1 MEIDDDEEEEVE
13 NDVYVSPEQL
23 APELVGALFGHLCLL
38 CGIRRFCVSQ
48 VTLSDSRGVSSSSD
62 WRALLN
68 IDVVRARNR
77 PKNPVKC
84 GRICVQMK

>member
-13 NDVYVSPEQL
+13 NDAYVSPEQL
-23 APELVGALFGHLCLL
+23 APELVGGFFGRLYLL
-38 CGIRRFCVSQ
+38 RGMGRFCVFQ
-48 VTLSDSRGVSSSSD
+48 VTLSDARDSSSD
-62 WRALLN
+62 WRVLLN